1 MSIKKTTD
9 KECIE
14 AIDYFIGMDM
24 INNRM
29 NSDERHYCAI
39 LIKRVVETLEVPDGK

>member
-1 MSIKKTTD
+1 MSKVTD

-14 AIDYFIGMDM
+14 AIQYFTDMDM

-29 NSDERHYCAI
+29 NSDERHYCFI
-39 LIKRVVETLEVPDGK
+39 LIRRVVDTLEVLNGK